1 MSDFLAA
8 MARGSRSR
16 VSDARSREPE
26 GALHSR
32 ALETP
37 RPPRLRLDAG
47 FDVIAEIKRRAP
59 SAGPLGP
66 SPRAGLAAGRARAYA
81 RGGAAAISVLTEPR
95 WFGGDLAD
103 LEGAARSTSLP
114 AMRKDFLV
122 DPYQLLEARAAGAG
136 GALLIVRLVKDAVLV
151 EMLEAAAG
159 LGLFVLLESFAKPDL
174 ERIGSLLPRARRLG
188 LDVLVGVNAR
198 DLTSLEVSPT
208 RLAAL
213 AASLPS
219 GVPCVAESGL
229 ATPDDIRGVASRG
242 YQLALVG
249 SALMRSADPSG
260 LTAELV
266 AAGRE
271 EALRSCASA

>member
-8 MARGSRSR
+8 MARESRSR

-47 FDVIAEIKRRAP
+47 FDVIAELKRRAP

-174 ERIGSLLPRARRLG
+174 ERIGSILPRARRLG

-229 ATPDDIRGVASRG
+229 ATPDHIRGVASRG

>member
-1 MSDFLAA
+1 MSNFLAA
-8 MARGSRSR
+8 MARESRSR

>member
-8 MARGSRSR
+8 MARESRSR

-47 FDVIAEIKRRAP
+47 FDVIAEIKRRTP

>member
-1 MSDFLAA
+1 MSNFLAA
-8 MARGSRSR
+8 MARESRSR

-59 SAGPLGP
+59 SAGSLGP

-136 GALLIVRLVKDAVLV
+136 GALLIVHLVKDAVLV

-159 LGLFVLLESFAKPDL
+159 LGLFVLLESFAEPDL

-242 YQLALVG
+242 YRLALVG

>member
-8 MARGSRSR
+8 MARESRSR
-16 VSDARSREPE
+16 VSDARTREPE

-37 RPPRLRLDAG
+37 QPPRLRLDAG

-59 SAGPLGP
+59 SAGSLGP
-66 SPRAGLAAGRARAYA
+66 SPRAGLAARRARAYA
-81 RGGAAAISVLTEPR
+81 RGGAAAISVLTEPT
-95 WFGGDLAD
+95 WFGGGLSD
-103 LEGAARSTSLP
+103 LEAAARATGLP

-136 GALLIVRLVKDAVLV
+136 GVLLIVRLVEDAVLV

-159 LGLFVLLESFAKPDL
+159 LGLFVLLESFAESDV
-174 ERIGSLLPRARRLG
+174 ERTGFLLPRTKGLG

-213 AASLPS
+213 AASLPAS
-219 GVPCVAESGL
+219 VPCVAESGL
-229 ATPDDIRGVASRG
+229 ATPEDIRGVASRG
-242 YQLALVG
+242 YRLALVG

-271 EALRSCASA
+271 EALSSCASA

>member
-1 MSDFLAA
+1 MSDFLAT
-8 MARGSRSR
+8 MARESRSR
-16 VSDARSREPE
+16 VSDARRREPE

-37 RPPRLRLDAG
+37 RPPRLLLDAG

-59 SAGPLGP
+59 SAGSLSP

-81 RGGAAAISVLTEPR
+81 RGGATAISVLTEPSR
-95 WFGGDLAD
+95 FGGSLAD
-103 LEGAARSTSLP
+103 LEGAAGATGVP

-136 GALLIVRLVKDAVLV
+136 GALLIVRLVEDAVLV

-159 LGLFVLLESFAKPDL
+159 LRLFVLLESFAEPDL
-174 ERIGSLLPRARRLG
+174 ERIGFLLPRAKALG

-198 DLTSLEVSPT
+198 DLTSLEVNPT
-208 RLAAL
+208 RLAEL

-229 ATPDDIRGVASRG
+229 TTPGDIRGVASRG
-242 YQLALVG
+242 YRLALVG

-271 EALRSCASA
+271 EALRSCASE

>member
-8 MARGSRSR
+8 MARESRSR

-174 ERIGSLLPRARRLG
+174 ERIGSILPRARRLG

>member
-8 MARGSRSR
+8 MARESRSR

-59 SAGPLGP
+59 SAGSLGP
-66 SPRAGLAAGRARAYA
+66 SPRAGLAAGQARAYA

-159 LGLFVLLESFAKPDL
+159 LGLFVLLESFSAPDL
-174 ERIGSLLPRARRLG
+174 ERIGFLLARARRLG
-188 LDVLVGVNAR
+188 LNVLVGVNAR
-198 DLTSLEVSPT
+198 DLTSLEVSPA

-229 ATPDDIRGVASRG
+229 ATPDDIRGVASHG
-242 YQLALVG
+242 YRLALVG

>member
-8 MARGSRSR
+8 MARESRSR

-59 SAGPLGP
+59 SAGSLGP

-198 DLTSLEVSPT
+198 DLTSLEISPT

-213 AASLPS
+213 AASLPA

-242 YQLALVG
+242 YRLALVG

-260 LTAELV
+260 ITAELV